1 MKLVQY
7 SDYFSQDHL
16 MFKSI
21 KSIKNFGIFKDT
33 KMNAGQPFLQFN
45 LIYGFNYSGKT
56 TLSRI
61 FRAMQQGHL
70 HEDFAGA
77 IFTVERSDDV
87 SVSSAALDPI
97 KNLRVFNS
105 DYIKD
110 NVNFIDSSVNP
121 VLIVGEPNIELEVEL
136 KRIEEVDVPAKEL
149 ERDQHKKSAYA
160 KQGEKDNR
168 LKTVGQVVSALNVL
182 GGSTFTRTGV
192 TPLLTQ
198 VTAEDLK
205 TGTELDQLMDTARS
219 KQADT
224 VPPASIS
231 ISDITTL
238 LGKIESILVESVT
251 RTTIEELEA
260 NTVLRKWVEDGLK
273 HHHEPEVC
281 HFCKNPLEQLR
292 IDELNAYF
300 SDSYK
305 NLSKKINHTIKQ
317 VQDIKLKHSIPKAT
331 NLYSDL
337 QQDYDS
343 LSEQIQP
350 LDERVTGIKNALIE
364 ALEDKRERMEEVVPF
379 SPSEYPMPDV
389 SKLTWM
395 LNAPINEHN
404 RRSLQHGA
412 EQTKA
417 RDAIKRH
424 YAYVETSEYDHP
436 EAIKQIKAFN
446 DEYQATQI
454 EIIRLNTRAREIKAE
469 LRNVKQ
475 GAENLNDNLRLYF
488 GKTDIEIQPIGETY
502 QFVREGR
509 PAKHLSDGERT
520 AIAFAYFITELEDE
534 SLKDTKPI
542 VYLDD
547 PICSLDSNHIY
558 NVLGIIKDKLNHAK
572 VDQLFISTHNFEFF
586 NLVKTWFDYYKL
598 VKRDG
603 EVVKPKRAE
612 FYLVNRKQNAST
624 IEQLP
629 KNLKDHKSEYAYL
642 IAKIKEAVQNPE
654 RFDAVSVQAYVRKI
668 LEVYFTF
675 RFNKPFR
682 ANNNSFLEKH
692 LLIGIENSSAK
703 ATTLYEF
710 INDRSHAQSISF
722 GVELPDAL
730 QAQLQGVWDIIDE
743 AIRTNDKP
751 HYDAYY
757 A

>member
-1 MKLVQY
+1 
-7 SDYFSQDHL
+7 

-70 HEDFAGA
+70 HEDFSNAN
-77 IFTVERSDDV
+77 FTVEFNDGV
-87 SVSSAALDPI
+87 SISSASLNPI

-121 VLIVGEPNIELEVEL
+121 VLIVGEPNIELEAEL

-149 ERDQHKKSAYA
+149 ERDKHQKSAMD
-160 KQGEKDNR
+160 KQAEKDSR
-168 LKTVGQVVSALNVL
+168 LKAVGQIVSALNVL

-205 TGTELDQLMDTARS
+205 AVTDLDQLMDTARS
-219 KQADT
+219 KQAET
-224 VPPASIS
+224 VPLASIAVP
-231 ISDITTL
+231 DITAL
-238 LGKIESILVESVT
+238 LGNIESILGESVT

-260 NTVLRKWVEDGLK
+260 NSVLRKWVEDGLK
-273 HHHEPEVC
+273 HHPEPEVC
-281 HFCKNPLEQLR
+281 HFCKKPLEQLR

-300 SDSYK
+300 SESYK
-305 NLSKKINHTIKQ
+305 KLSKKINHSIKQ
-317 VQDIKLKHSIPKAT
+317 VEQINLKQSIPKAT
-331 NLYSDL
+331 KLYADL
-337 QQDYDS
+337 QQGYDS
-343 LSEQIQP
+343 LSEQILP
-350 LDERVTGIKNALIE
+350 LDEQVAGIKNSLIKI
-364 ALEDKRERMEEVVPF
+364 LEDKRERMEEVVPF
-379 SPSEYPMPDV
+379 SPSDYPMPDV
-389 SKLTWM
+389 ADLMWKL
-395 LNAPINEHN
+395 NGSINEHN
-404 RRSLQHGA
+404 QRTLKHEA
-412 EQTKA
+412 EQTRA
-417 RDAIKRH
+417 RNAIKRH
-424 YAYVETSEYDHP
+424 YVYVETREYDHP
-436 EAIKQIKAFN
+436 GATKQIQAAN
-446 DEYQATQI
+446 DEYQATQA
-454 EIIRLNTRAREIKAE
+454 EIIRMNTRAKEIKAQ
-469 LRNVKQ
+469 LRNVKL
-475 GAENLNDNLRLYF
+475 GADNLNDNLRLYF

-502 QFVREGR
+502 QFLREGR

-558 NVLGIIKDKLNHAK
+558 NVLGIIKDKLNHEK
-572 VDQLFISTHNFEFF
+572 VAQLFISTHNFEFF

-598 VKRDG
+598 VKREG
-603 EVVKPKRAE
+603 KVVQPKRAE

-642 IAKIKEAVQNPE
+642 IARVKEAVQNPE

-730 QAQLQGVWDIIDE
+730 QAQLQSVWEIIDE
-743 AIRTNDKP
+743 EIRTNDKP
-751 HYDAYY
+751 HHDAYFVQ
-757 A
+757 

>member
-1 MKLVQY
+1 
-7 SDYFSQDHL
+7 
-16 MFKSI
+16 MFKNI

-33 KMNAGQPFLQFN
+33 KTNAGQPFLQFN
-45 LIYGFNYSGKT
+45 LFYGFNYSGKT

-77 IFTVERSDDV
+77 TFTVERHEGA
-87 SVSSAALDPI
+87 SVSSAALTPI
-97 KNLRVFNS
+97 TNLRVFNS

-121 VLIVGEPNIELEVEL
+121 VLIVGEPNIELETEL
-136 KRIEEVDVPAKEL
+136 KRIEDVDIPAKEL
-149 ERDQHKKSAYA
+149 ERDQHKKSADD
-160 KQGEKDNR
+160 KQAEKDNR

-198 VTAEDLK
+198 VTAKDLK
-205 TGTELDQLMDTARS
+205 TCAELDQLMDTARS

-224 VPPASIS
+224 VNLASIKTP
-231 ISDITTL
+231 DITVL
-238 LGKIESILVESVT
+238 LEQIESVLAESVT

-260 NTVLRKWVEDGLK
+260 NAVLRKWVEDGLK

-281 HFCKNPLEQLR
+281 QFCKNPLTADRL
-292 IDELNAYF
+292 DELNGYF
-300 SDSYK
+300 SDTYK
-305 NLSKKINHTIKQ
+305 NLSTKINAAIKQ
-317 VQDIKLKHSIPKAT
+317 VQGISLSHSIPKAT
-331 NLYSDL
+331 NLYADL
-337 QQDYDS
+337 QQGYDA
-343 LSEQIQP
+343 LSDQIQP
-350 LDERVTGIKNALIE
+350 LDEQVEGVKNSLLK
-364 ALEDKRERMEEVVPF
+364 ALEDKRERMEEIVPF
-379 SPSEYPMPDV
+379 SPSDYPMPDALELV
-389 SKLTWM
+389 QLFNT
-395 LNAPINEHN
+395 PINEHN

-424 YAYVETSEYDHP
+424 YAYAETTEYDHP
-436 EAIKQIKAFN
+436 EATIQVKAFK
-446 DEYQATQI
+446 DEHQATLT
-454 EIIRLNTRAREIKAE
+454 EIIRLNTRIREIKAE

-475 GAENLNDNLRLYF
+475 GADNLNDNLRLYF

-534 SLKDTKPI
+534 SLKGTKPI

-558 NVLGIIKDKLNHAK
+558 NVLGIIKDKLNHDK
-572 VDQLFISTHNFEFF
+572 VEQLFISTHNFEFF
-586 NLVKTWFDYYKL
+586 NLVKTWFSYYQ
-598 VKRDG
+598 R
-603 EVVKPKRAE
+603 KPRRAQ
-612 FYLVNRKQNAST
+612 FYLVNRKVDQSS
-624 IEQLP
+624 ICELP
-629 KNLKDHKSEYAYL
+629 ELLLNYKSEYAYL
-642 IAKIKEAVQNPE
+642 ISKIKEAIQHPE
-654 RFDAVSVQAYVRKI
+654 QFDAISVQAYIRKI
-668 LEVYFTF
+668 LEVYFSF
-675 RFNKPFR
+675 RFNLSEFKKQGQDFIAP
-682 ANNNSFLEKH
+682 NFLK
-692 LLIGIENSSAK
+692 GIEGAEVKSS
-703 ATTLYEF
+703 TLYEYM
-710 INDRSHAQSISF
+710 NEKCHAKSIVQ
-722 GVELPDAL
+722 GLELPEAV
-730 QAQLQGVWDIIDE
+730 QPQLVHIWDIIGE